1 MRTKS
6 WKAFRVS
13 NIRYTNAHQ
22 LKALEAFD
30 RTQSVA
36 KTIRKLGY
44 PGRYRLHRWIRQRS
58 EPPSSSIRRTTLKS
72 YPFTTKLKAVELFGS
87 GMSPDAVAAE
97 LSLNLKM
104 SVYAWTQRFREEGKW
119 GLTSATERKQSAG
132 IVTRKALEKSLPD
145 DVRHSL

>member
-1 MRTKS
+1 M
-6 WKAFRVS
+6 S
-13 NIRYTNAHQ
+13 NIRYMNAHQ

-44 PGRYRLHRWIRQRS
+44 PGRCRLHRWIRQRS
-58 EPPSSSIRRTTLKS
+58 EPPSSSIRRTTLKRS
-72 YPFTTKLKAVELFGS
+72 PFTTKLKAVELFDS

-104 SVYAWTQRFREEGKW
+104 SVYAWTQRFR
-119 GLTSATERKQSAG
+119 
-132 IVTRKALEKSLPD
+132 
-145 DVRHSL
+145 